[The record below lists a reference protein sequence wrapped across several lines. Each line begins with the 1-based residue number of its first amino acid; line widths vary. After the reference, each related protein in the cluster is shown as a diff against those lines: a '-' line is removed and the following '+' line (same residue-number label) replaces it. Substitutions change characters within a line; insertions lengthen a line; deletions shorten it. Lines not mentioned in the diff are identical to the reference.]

1 MLTALDTDGK
11 VYFAMTQANTD
22 SNVMLVFLQYLM
34 RKLDI
39 ESPGWE
45 EETVFL
51 FDGARYHTS
60 AEMRGYFKKLQISV
74 IFSGPYSYAAAPV
87 ELLFGAL
94 KCGELNPLRIS
105 TGKR

>member
-1 MLTALDTDGK
+1 MWCPSDAAGTITQRTVIPRLTLITALNTDGK

-22 SNVMLVFLQYLM
+22 SNVMLVFLRYLT
-34 RKLDI
+34 RQLDI

-60 AEMRGYFKKLQISV
+60 E
-74 IFSGPYSYAAAPV
+74 
-87 ELLFGAL
+87 
-94 KCGELNPLRIS
+94 
-105 TGKR
+105 